1 MMPGTAT
8 AGLKSSSILTRLLQ
22 SVCIGLVKIPLI
34 VLAMIKAT
42 PLLVSQHHLKL
53 HGAGAS
59 AVLANCT
66 NVNALSLD
74 RPGPTAARP
83 LKAALLRARECADA
97 LS

>member
-1 MMPGTAT
+1 MPGTAT

-42 PLLVSQHHLKL
+42 PLLVSQHHQL

-59 AVLANCT
+59 AVLANCI

-74 RPGPTAARP
+74 RPGPPFVRP